1 MDIRNRHVFVT
12 GGSRGIG
19 EQLARKFAAA
29 GARVSIA
36 ARSGDELDRIARDIN
51 GVAFLADLLDAD
63 EVEGLIA
70 KVEAEVGPI
79 DILVNNAGLDT
90 ADAFAKIEPSVIRNV
105 VRVNLEAPMVLTR
118 QVIPGMIKRGGGHL
132 VFLSS
137 LAGTSGFPGMAAYC
151 GTKAGIN
158 NFVATLRLEL
168 GAYPIKTT
176 LVAPGPVDT
185 AMWQQLEDS
194 AYETQMLKRLRRL
207 QLIPMAKPDRLAT
220 RVVNA
225 VQSNRKH
232 VRHPARLSTSFWM
245 GEAPRRVTETVLKG
259 VVFKHD

>member
-1 MDIRNRHVFVT
+1 MDIRNRHVLVT

-29 GARVSIA
+29 GARVSVT

-51 GVAFLADLLDAD
+51 GVAFRADLLD

-70 KVEAEVGPI
+70 QVEAEVGPI

-185 AMWQQLEDS
+185 GMWQQLEDS

-207 QLIPMAKPDRLAT
+207 QLIPMAKPDRLAS
-220 RVVNA
+220 RVVTA
-225 VQSNRKH
+225 VQSDRKH

>member
-1 MDIRNRHVFVT
+1 MDVRNRHVLVT

-29 GARVSIA
+29 GARVSIT

-51 GVAFLADLLDAD
+51 GVAFRADLLDAH

-137 LAGTSGFPGMAAYC
+137 LAGTGSFPGLAAYC
-151 GTKAGIN
+151 GTKAGLN

-185 AMWQQLEDS
+185 GMWQHIEDS
-194 AYETQMLKRLRRL
+194 AYESQLLRRLRTL
-207 QLIPMAKPDRLAT
+207 QLIPMAKPDRLAS
-220 RVVNA
+220 RVVGA
-225 VQSNRKH
+225 VEKDRRH
-232 VRHPARLSTSFWM
+232 VRHPARLSTSYWL
-245 GEAPRRVTETVLKG
+245 GESPRRVVEFALKG

>member
-1 MDIRNRHVFVT
+1 MDVRNRHVLVT

-29 GARVSIA
+29 GARVSIT

-51 GVAFLADLLDAD
+51 GVAFRADLLDAH

-137 LAGTSGFPGMAAYC
+137 LAGTGSFPGLAAYC
-151 GTKAGIN
+151 GTKAGLN

-176 LVAPGPVDT
+176 LVAPAPSTRVCGSTLRTAPTNRSCSGDSGPSNSSPWPSPT
-185 AMWQQLEDS
+185 DS
-194 AYETQMLKRLRRL
+194 HPGWSARLKR
-207 QLIPMAKPDRLAT
+207 IVVTCAT
-220 RVVNA
+220 LPG
-225 VQSNRKH
+225 S
-232 VRHPARLSTSFWM
+232 
-245 GEAPRRVTETVLKG
+245 APVIG
-259 VVFKHD
+259 